1 MNCRMRW
8 LKAWNDVGAG
18 AIRVLPILAA
28 CSLLAYTAQASEEEI
43 LDLTGSRERTVPAQ
57 QTKRRLTADPEA
69 FYGTDGIAGDFLTP
83 GEIRQ
88 FLLVPDKNCNAL
100 RVSAREDGLVMEL
113 CLYSLEKGRRSF
125 MQRIRTDETDVLFGE
140 LWPGY
145 EYVITVSALSG
156 TGGFELLPEADIPAA
171 DIGNA
176 GQVWDFF
183 ADRYD
188 ILRYDYRADA
198 KGWYCLKA
206 SPEDAA
212 ALFAWDADSGELI
225 GSGLER
231 ESVYLR
237 DSAYLADEGE
247 LYLKL
252 ADNQDIRIALVSV
265 SGGTGGVRLAIER
278 TEGLTEPETGRLSW
292 GERPENLRKGYPP
305 AEYEVG
311 EVLPEGSYAIVPL
324 AGNGG
329 YTVGNYRDGFWVDGY
344 RWLENRYRLE
354 KLESGMTLRLE
365 GCMAVP
371 FSDEL
376 PLNELGGFAPGSVED
391 AAVYLI
397 ANERIGA
404 GSSLIISES
413 GDMPGSGLSGSASG
427 FDLKYIEVPA
437 GAGLEL
443 TECHIVLEE
452 SRNTELSSSEGMTQA
467 ERSGVSRQDVLLD
480 AGEWKR
486 IEDSF
491 APSENM
497 LRYFWIEEE
506 GGVFALEAEGT
517 GALNLSLLGEG
528 EGEIA
533 GGNGRTL
540 KAQLKK
546 GCAYILEVSAEREKG
561 DFIITKK
568 KTLPDWYEA
577 EGG

>member
-8 LKAWNDVGAG
+8 LKAWNDVWAG
-18 AIRVLPILAA
+18 AITVLPILAA

-113 CLYSLEKGRRSF
+113 CLYSLEKGRRNL

-176 GQVWDFF
+176 GQVWDLF

-212 ALFAWDADSGELI
+212 ALF
-225 GSGLER
+225 
-231 ESVYLR
+231 
-237 DSAYLADEGE
+237 
-247 LYLKL
+247 
-252 ADNQDIRIALVSV
+252 
-265 SGGTGGVRLAIER
+265 
-278 TEGLTEPETGRLSW
+278 
-292 GERPENLRKGYPP
+292 
-305 AEYEVG
+305 
-311 EVLPEGSYAIVPL
+311 
-324 AGNGG
+324 
-329 YTVGNYRDGFWVDGY
+329 
-344 RWLENRYRLE
+344 
-354 KLESGMTLRLE
+354 
-365 GCMAVP
+365 
-371 FSDEL
+371 
-376 PLNELGGFAPGSVED
+376 
-391 AAVYLI
+391 
-397 ANERIGA
+397 
-404 GSSLIISES
+404 
-413 GDMPGSGLSGSASG
+413 
-427 FDLKYIEVPA
+427 
-437 GAGLEL
+437 
-443 TECHIVLEE
+443 
-452 SRNTELSSSEGMTQA
+452 
-467 ERSGVSRQDVLLD
+467 
-480 AGEWKR
+480 
-486 IEDSF
+486 
-491 APSENM
+491 
-497 LRYFWIEEE
+497 
-506 GGVFALEAEGT
+506 
-517 GALNLSLLGEG
+517 ALNLSLLGEG

-577 EGG
+577 EGGCFLCPSDLYAVNESLYGFE